1 MVEENKNVAKP
12 ILKSIATKQPVKTVA
27 KPAPKQ
33 TVKHVSWKDQKRS
46 IMFNNEVSK
55 FTKAFREN
63 FITLIV
69 SALGLVAA
77 LSWNDTLKA
86 AIAVLFPEGSDLAYK
101 FYVSVSVTVIA
112 VIITYFL
119 SRIKTTGKP

>member
-1 MVEENKNVAKP
+1 MAEDKD
-12 ILKSIATKQPVKTVA
+12 TKQVSKPV
-27 KPAPKQ
+27 P
-33 TVKHVSWKDQKRS
+33 KHVVRPLSWKDQRRR
-46 IMFNNEVSK
+46 ILINNEVSK
-55 FTKAFREN
+55 FTKAFWEN

-86 AIAVLFPEGSDLAYK
+86 TIVVLFPEGSDLAYK
-101 FYVSVSVTVIA
+101 FYVSISVTVMA

-119 SRIKTTGKP
+119 SRIKTDSKT